1 MSNSQHDF
9 RALRFCKPVLL
20 LALSASFSKPLRAD
34 DAEETRMPASM
45 GSLGDSMTAGA
56 LAMFKRQDFV
66 LPWTEFMVAL
76 RAIAFGLTN
85 KLSTVESR
93 KLSWAAGYDTARR
106 VESHSYRL
114 TQIQHLK
121 KQIPTYNAAISGAES
136 EHVLATQV
144 DRLSEW
150 SLKTVKKPFPDYVTL
165 MIGPNDACADS
176 TDQMVD
182 TNTYYSNV
190 SKVIDEMLAR
200 SPDTKIVVGSIPN
213 IETLRGVAKDARL
226 YWGISCGELWEK
238 TKLCPTLTT
247 LSDPY
252 QRAIVAARI
261 QDYNSALQQ
270 IVETRRADFG
280 DRIRFAEQTYK
291 EVFTANELSIDC
303 FHPNSHGQDRIA
315 NATWNASWWTKEWTK
330 RRAEI
335 VAEEKRKKEQRCR
348 LSQRGGR
355 GATPVPGC

>member
-1 MSNSQHDF
+1 MSQF
-9 RALRFCKPVLL
+9 FKPLIM
-20 LALSASFSKPLRAD
+20 LSLVASFSKPLC
-34 DAEETRMPASM
+34 AEESEATRMPASM
-45 GSLGDSMTAGA
+45 GALGDSMTAGA

-76 RAIAFGLTN
+76 RGIAYGLTN

-93 KLSWAAGYDTARR
+93 KLSWSAGFDTGRR

-150 SLKTVKKPFPDYVTL
+150 SRKTVNKPFPDYVTL

-226 YWGISCGELWEK
+226 YWGLSCGELWEK
-238 TKLCPTLTT
+238 VKLCPTLTT

-261 QDYNSALQQ
+261 QDYNSALAQ

-280 DRIRFAEQTYK
+280 DRIRFATQTYK
-291 EVFTANELSIDC
+291 EVFTADELSVDC

-315 NATWNASWWTKEWTK
+315 NATWSASWWTKEWTK
-330 RRAEI
+330 RRVEI
-335 VAEEKRKKEQRCR
+335 IAEEKRKKEQRCR
-348 LSQRGGR
+348 MSQRGGR